1 MDGMFLQTGRIF
13 EPIRYPDGE
22 ILAFLE
28 RQPERIRAKDL
39 ESVKADDTARVQKP
53 REERP
58 SQKTSFPAGAAT
70 SGAGGTALT
79 WGQCSGKGTVIGM
92 SLLKVEQETII
103 LFNEAEATASVYTHN
118 AALQRVLLELCQ
130 THPAQ
135 VQQTED
141 NRHGGLT
148 FELPKKVG
156 ENHTAAGTLRSTET
170 SLDEMNQRNR
180 ERRQST

>member
-1 MDGMFLQTGRIF
+1 MILPECRSPGKKGRPKNSFLREQLRRAQEARPLPG
-13 EPIRYPDGE
+13 
-22 ILAFLE
+22 ANA
-28 RQPERIRAKDL
+28 PER
-39 ESVKADDTARVQKP
+39 E
-53 REERP
+53 
-58 SQKTSFPAGAAT
+58 
-70 SGAGGTALT
+70 
-79 WGQCSGKGTVIGM
+79 TVIGM

-148 FELPKKVG
+148 FELPKKWVKITPPRALS
-156 ENHTAAGTLRSTET
+156 EAQKRV
-170 SLDEMNQRNR
+170 LDEMNQRNR

>member
-1 MDGMFLQTGRIF
+1 
-13 EPIRYPDGE
+13 
-22 ILAFLE
+22 
-28 RQPERIRAKDL
+28 
-39 ESVKADDTARVQKP
+39 
-53 REERP
+53 
-58 SQKTSFPAGAAT
+58 
-70 SGAGGTALT
+70 
-79 WGQCSGKGTVIGM
+79 M

-135 VQQTED
+135 VRQTED

-148 FELPKKVG
+148 LELPKKWVKITPPRALS
-156 ENHTAAGTLRSTET
+156 EAQKRV
-170 SLDEMNQRNR
+170 LDEMNQRNR